1 MSNKNIDNL
10 LINEMLED
18 SKNMFFRNRKEDIIN
33 IKLVDDATIL
43 YDTVNNKNNFLTYV
57 PYDFENEN
65 LHGNFRNRIAKLFID
80 TVKIEDIYNKYID
93 FLKQQEEEE
102 NIYKNKYIKLE
113 ELLQKIKQYF
123 TIGSIE
129 LKQFTMSPELEYN
142 YRLNYRSDRYKSYSE
157 KLTIKFDNNEYKI
170 KRMYLKENGQTYDYE
185 EIIINENIEE
195 LIKLINNMMQ
205 AINIK
210 IAEEQ
215 ELFNIKQQEKQK
227 YINLLNFVDEAMN
240 NKEKI
245 TVLKNKKSYIAINN
259 NIRWACGE
267 GKQGKY
273 FNTDIFKITKLIQDK
288 NITEYLQIDKNES
301 VMVDL
306 SSYKF
311 NQIA

>member
-129 LKQFTMSPELEYN
+129 LKQFTMRPELEYN

-205 AINIK
+205 TINIK

-273 FNTDIFKITKLIQDK
+273 FNTDIFKMAKLIQDK
-288 NITEYLQIDKNES
+288 NITEYLQFDRNDD
-301 VMVDL
+301 VMIDL
-306 SSYKF
+306 SNYEF
-311 NQIA
+311 NQIV